1 MLIFLEK
8 WPGPT
13 CLRWI
18 NWTNK
23 FSVSQ
28 LLLAGRWLEGKNK
41 LALSPQRR
49 LARCKAAP
57 VCHLMYRTKGG
68 VVFVLMFF
76 PQFPLVN
83 LKMYPVIVYIS
94 YGYVFC
100 SRLHNYMIA
109 ISEQT
114 TLSNSHSRGRI
125 LFSGGKFT
133 EVLLRRADRRGD
145 LFQDKLPETKTT
157 TTQ

>member
-1 MLIFLEK
+1 M
-8 WPGPT
+8 
-13 CLRWI
+13 
-18 NWTNK
+18 
-23 FSVSQ
+23 
-28 LLLAGRWLEGKNK
+28 
-41 LALSPQRR
+41 
-49 LARCKAAP
+49 
-57 VCHLMYRTKGG
+57 
-68 VVFVLMFF
+68 FVLMFF